1 MIQKAGAPHTFS
13 YFAPDGDYMQETIR
27 LAGNTLL
34 WQDGDLTLRLESS
47 LDRNRAVEIAKSMR

>member
-1 MIQKAGAPHTFS
+1 
-13 YFAPDGDYMQETIR
+13 MQEAIR